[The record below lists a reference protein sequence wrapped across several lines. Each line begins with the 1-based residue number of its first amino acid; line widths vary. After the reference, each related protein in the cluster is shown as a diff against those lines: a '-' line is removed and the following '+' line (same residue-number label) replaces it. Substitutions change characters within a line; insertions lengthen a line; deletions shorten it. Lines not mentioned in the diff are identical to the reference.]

1 MRDFLTD
8 FLIFLYYGGIPIILI
23 FGVFLIFLVFLSL
36 SGVQVDKK
44 CCYAKAQALG
54 YKCEYDY
61 WAGCV
66 IEMPDGK
73 KVLLEQLRDVR
84 E

>member
-8 FLIFLYYGGIPIILI
+8 FLFVLYYGVIPCILI
-23 FGVFLIFLVFLSL
+23 FGALLIFLIFLTLSSL
-36 SGVQVDKK
+36 QVDKK

-66 IEMPDGK
+66 LKKPDGK
-73 KVLLEQLRDVR
+73 KVLLEELRVV
-84 E
+84 EE